1 VRAGA
6 ALVIMKGELM
16 TKIAENINVSFKD
29 LWDLHKQLKE
39 LFDENE
45 KLKERLAMRDLE
57 LSSLWSQ
64 STIEQY
70 EREELGE

>member
-1 VRAGA
+1 
-6 ALVIMKGELM
+6 M
-16 TKIAENINVSFKD
+16 TQIAENINVNFKD

>member
-1 VRAGA
+1 
-6 ALVIMKGELM
+6 M
-16 TKIAENINVSFKD
+16 TKIAENINVNFKD

-45 KLKERLAMRDLE
+45 KLKECLAMRDLE

>member
-1 VRAGA
+1 
-6 ALVIMKGELM
+6 MKGELM
-16 TKIAENINVSFKD
+16 TKIAENISVNFKD

-39 LFDENE
+39 LFDENQ